1 MRREYTQITNLEMEN
16 SKLKDEITF
25 LINQLNIT
33 KEQLSKV
40 MQELTHIHNTI
51 ENASDN
57 MELGLLMRKYH
68 LSKLLYRLQHIFCHY
83 FRF

>member
-68 LSKLLYRLQHIFCHY
+68 LSYTK
-83 FRF
+83 

>member
-40 MQELTHIHNTI
+40 MQELTHIHIQLRT
-51 ENASDN
+51 
-57 MELGLLMRKYH
+57 LLIIWNWVY
-68 LSKLLYRLQHIFCHY
+68 
-83 FRF
+83 

>member
-25 LINQLNIT
+25 LISQLNIT

-40 MQELTHIHNTI
+40 IQELTHIHNTI

-57 MELGLLMRKYH
+57 MELGLLMKRYH
-68 LSKLLYRLQHIFCHY
+68 LSHTK
-83 FRF
+83 